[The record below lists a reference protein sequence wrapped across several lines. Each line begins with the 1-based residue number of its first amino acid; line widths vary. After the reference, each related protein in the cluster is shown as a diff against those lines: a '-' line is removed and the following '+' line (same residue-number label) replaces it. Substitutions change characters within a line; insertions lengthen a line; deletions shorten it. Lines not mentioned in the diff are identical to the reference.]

1 MSIISADTTIVLSQ
15 KSGSDGIARFSRIKA
30 TSYTVRASKTDFTSD
45 PAQLVQT
52 LQTGDSTT
60 VSFTMIS
67 NNAQFSG
74 RVINASGNGLSNVD
88 VQATLEST
96 GQSFSALSNSSGQYN
111 FEGVA
116 AGTYQLKAE
125 REGFTQDSLEVT
137 LVDGDNKT
145 VNDLV
150 LAPRYVDVRGR
161 VLLRSTGFEGAS
173 IRAQSSTS
181 ITTLSDAMGITA
193 LELFLSQLRR
203 MILLRISLQLAQE
216 CFLRRIHE

>member
-1 MSIISADTTIVLSQ
+1 MAEGEALSNADVSIISADTTIVLSQ
-15 KSGSDGIARFSRIKA
+15 KSGNGIARFSRIKA

-74 RVINASGNGLSNVD
+74 RVINASGNGFSGVD

-116 AGTYQLKAE
+116 AGPINSKPNAKDLP
-125 REGFTQDSLEVT
+125 
-137 LVDGDNKT
+137 KT
-145 VNDLV
+145 V
-150 LAPRYVDVRGR
+150 
-161 VLLRSTGFEGAS
+161 
-173 IRAQSSTS
+173 
-181 ITTLSDAMGITA
+181 
-193 LELFLSQLRR
+193 
-203 MILLRISLQLAQE
+203 
-216 CFLRRIHE
+216 

>member
-1 MSIISADTTIVLSQ
+1 
-15 KSGSDGIARFSRIKA
+15 
-30 TSYTVRASKTDFTSD
+30 
-45 PAQLVQT
+45 
-52 LQTGDSTT
+52 
-60 VSFTMIS
+60 MIS

-74 RVINASGNGLSNVD
+74 RVINASGNGLSGVD

-161 VLLRSTGFEGAS
+161 VLLSRLDSKELAS
-173 IRAQSSTS
+173 GRNHQPV
-181 ITTLSDAMGITA
+181 
-193 LELFLSQLRR
+193 
-203 MILLRISLQLAQE
+203 
-216 CFLRRIHE
+216 